1 MISSKEIRQL
11 DLTVTQN
18 GYNTKEVDSVL
29 SECALT
35 IDAYQKENEELYRK
49 MELLAAKIE
58 EYRLEENAIKTA
70 LVTAEKMAEKIKKE
84 SNDEAT
90 ELLEK
95 SRQEADSTVSSAKTE
110 ADKIISSAREYSS
123 TLIEDKTNEASEII
137 TNAQNK
143 ANEAINSA
151 KIVAQDILDQAKQI
165 SEDLISKSKA
175 EKEAYEILTNT
186 IKNDAKEFIEKVK
199 ALYNAE
205 LEALNSA
212 NLETSDEDTKQAQKD
227 VDDIDDDVS
236 SLKEEIEDVSS
247 SIPDEVVI
255 EPTQDEKIEV
265 EQEVE
270 EAEASQ
276 ESQDD
281 FEIIDDEPEQKE
293 IEPMT
298 FEPEIEQ
305 EEVKEAEE
313 TQSEE
318 LNEPAIIELDDEDE
332 EDDELTDPMAAV
344 EAFSKTSVTPVSADA
359 RTVTE
364 ITDEADMQSQSSL
377 FDDETSLPFE
387 SYFNVKREDAHTDK
401 SQVISLVPPEEDE
414 EDDEP
419 RFRGFFKKKK

>member
-186 IKNDAKEFIEKVK
+186 IKSDAKEFIEKVK
-199 ALYNAE
+199 ALYNSE

-255 EPTQDEKIEV
+255 DSTQDEKTEV

>member
-186 IKNDAKEFIEKVK
+186 IKSDAKEFIEKVK

-255 EPTQDEKIEV
+255 ESTQDEKIEV
-265 EQEVE
+265 KQEVE
-270 EAEASQ
+270 ETEASQ

-281 FEIIDDEPEQKE
+281 FEIIDDEPEQDE
-293 IEPMT
+293 PEPMT

-401 SQVISLVPPEEDE
+401 SQVISLVPPEDDE